1 MPQFSERSLKNLAQC
16 DERLQRVAH
25 EAIKHFDF
33 TVICGHRGEAEQ
45 NAAYKAGHSRLKF
58 PQSKHNKTPSLAFDA
73 CPFPIDWND
82 HKRFQIMGKVMKEAA
97 ASLGIKITW
106 GGDWHSFVD
115 KPHFE
120 VVE

>member
-45 NAAYKAGHSRLKF
+45 NAAYSRGASKLRF
-58 PQSKHNKTPSLAFDA
+58 PASKHNSLPSLAMD
-73 CPFPIDWND
+73 CTPVPLDWHD
-82 HKRFQIMGKVMKEAA
+82 IGAFQKMVKVMKEAA
-97 ASLGIKITW
+97 
-106 GGDWHSFVD
+106 
-115 KPHFE
+115 E
-120 VVE
+120 VVGVKLTFGADWPKLRDFPHVEVAE